1 MGRGGQTAIS
11 RGFLSLT
18 IVQVFEDLQKM
29 LNVTEK
35 EPGVGTMWSRPAAV
49 LQVGGSMIQTNPL
62 FRTVLG
68 LCLALA
74 TVTIGLYAL

>member
-1 MGRGGQTAIS
+1 
-11 RGFLSLT
+11 
-18 IVQVFEDLQKM
+18 M
-29 LNVTEK
+29 LNVTE

-74 TVTIGLYAL
+74 TVSIGLYAL